1 MLAACGCD
9 AAAAAASGGVSAEV
23 VGQMSTR
30 VFVRRRQRRECW
42 SVRRGD
48 CVVVGECVVRTSTL

>member
-1 MLAACGCD
+1 MLLLLLL
-9 AAAAAASGGVSAEV
+9 ASGGVSAEV

>member
-1 MLAACGCD
+1 MLAACGCE

-42 SVRRGD
+42 SVG
-48 CVVVGECVVRTSTL
+48 VFGAVMVLW

>member
-23 VGQMSTR
+23 VGQRSTR

>member
-1 MLAACGCD
+1 MLAACGCE
-9 AAAAAASGGVSAEV
+9 AAAAGASGGVSAEV

-42 SVRRGD
+42 SVG
-48 CVVVGECVVRTSTL
+48 VFGAVIVLW

>member
-1 MLAACGCD
+1 MLAACGCE

-23 VGQMSTR
+23 VEQMSTR

-42 SVRRGD
+42 SVG
-48 CVVVGECVVRTSTL
+48 VLECSAR